1 MFSRIRN
8 VPILYYM
15 IIPVAVSIN
24 VVGYQLSQ
32 ILRLPI
38 LMDSIGT
45 ILAGALC
52 GPVVGMLTGALTT
65 CVNSIINPITFA
77 YIGTSLAIGLV
88 AGLLSGAGMLR
99 GPVRMVIS
107 ALLLSVVTTLLSG
120 IVTFFLFGGAT
131 GGTGSLITASL
142 VALGQELLTSVFSAQ
157 LIQELVDKALSLF
170 IACMMLRS
178 LPARFLIKFGNGSH
192 YLGGERRA

>member
-1 MFSRIRN
+1 MFSRVRN
-8 VPILYYM
+8 VSILYYM

-45 ILAGALC
+45 ILSGALC

-65 CVNSIINPITFA
+65 CINGIINPITFA
-77 YIGTSLAIGLV
+77 YIGTSVAIGFV
-88 AGLLSGAGMLR
+88 AGLLSGTGMLG
-99 GPVRMVIS
+99 GPLRMVLS

-120 IVTFFLFGGAT
+120 IVTFYLFGGAT

-157 LIQELVDKALSLF
+157 LIQELADKALSLF

-178 LPARFLIKFGNGSH
+178 LPARFLIKFENGSR
-192 YLGGERRA
+192 YLGGGRHA

>member
-192 YLGGERRA
+192 YLGGERHA